1 MKQHEYEP
9 HRQENSYYPFSGKD
23 EWELGKFLCDN
34 FTRSQIN
41 TFLKLDWVCNL
52 SFHVIYCETLFV
64 G

>member
-9 HRQENSYYPFSGKD
+9 QRQENPYHPFSGRD

-34 FTRSQIN
+34 FTQSQIN
-41 TFLKLDWVCNL
+41 TFLKLDWVCANASL
-52 SFHVIYCETLFV
+52 HVIRETLFV